1 VSSLGKKRLEAALAI
16 ASYAI
21 GGGTAMAAPTPC
33 VEVPKQIVLTASD
46 IAMYTTIWKIYFG
59 EDLFHK
65 GLLEILMEVGLVT
78 VAATGAAYIVTKGST
93 AILNEITNWA
103 GPVGWG
109 ISAVISGSLTGLFGA
124 MWALYCDN
132 LYSQR
137 ETQPV

>member
-1 VSSLGKKRLEAALAI
+1 MSSLGKKRLEAALAI
-16 ASYAI
+16 AGYAV
-21 GGGTAMAAPTPC
+21 GGGTAAIAPTPC
-33 VEVPKQIVLTASD
+33 VEVPKQIVLTVSD

-65 GLLEILMEVGLVT
+65 GLLEMLAEVGLVT

-124 MWALYCDN
+124 VWALYCDN

-137 ETQPV
+137 QTQPA

>member
-1 VSSLGKKRLEAALAI
+1 LAI
-16 ASYAI
+16 AGYAI
-21 GGGTAMAAPTPC
+21 GGGTAAAQPLRR
-33 VEVPKQIVLTASD
+33 VPKQIVLTASD

-59 EDLFHK
+59 R
-65 GLLEILMEVGLVT
+65 IYSTRTSRNTEVGLVT

-124 MWALYCDN
+124 VWALYCDN

-137 ETQPV
+137 EIQPVYIEKKIV